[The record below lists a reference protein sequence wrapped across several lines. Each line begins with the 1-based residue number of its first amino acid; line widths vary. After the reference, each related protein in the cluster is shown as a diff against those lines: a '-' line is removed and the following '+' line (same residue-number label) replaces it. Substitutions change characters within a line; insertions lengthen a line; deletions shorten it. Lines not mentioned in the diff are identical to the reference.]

1 MAASYIVAI
10 ACFFVALV
18 SCEVVQENSPNLIA
32 DSTSYDVLPP
42 SKDPWYL
49 APVELAFSNPGD
61 VVKLRESP
69 GNLTSVLK
77 NLKSSTQMLYRTTTG
92 QGFRKLPAHAVTTV
106 LVPKKPDPLLKEAV
120 SYQVP
125 YESSCLDASP
135 SYGLA
140 TASDS
145 IPLDLLDRLLGLGWL
160 VIVPDYE
167 GTMASFGAP
176 RLAGFATLDSIKA
189 VSSVGME
196 RFGLDPD
203 FDVAIWGY
211 SGGALAT
218 AWAHVLM
225 KSYAVDMYI
234 CAVSIGGLP
243 ADILRMMEINDGSAH
258 SSLVFNA
265 IAGLSNEYPELDQQV
280 ALAAKRSGPFNVSA
294 FAQVKTMSTAQSR
307 AHFAHHQVSDY
318 FTGGLDRVLP
328 SHVRKILKRDLS
340 IFREHNGQTQI
351 YVYHGM
357 NDEVA
362 PIDDVDALVKKWC
375 RVHRALLIFDSRFQ
389 PQVWYHRFILGDHQA
404 VGEFGVDHTL
414 EFFKKEFLYRRN
426 KRDMEFSDHRF
437 YCETRELTM
446 VENSADLGEDE
457 GPA

>member
-307 AHFAHHQVSDY
+307 AHFAHHQ
-318 FTGGLDRVLP
+318 
-328 SHVRKILKRDLS
+328 
-340 IFREHNGQTQI
+340 TQI